1 LIARKYFSLALT
13 EVKACEALRRSAIV
27 SIGAFITTLSI
38 ISVCGCLINIGL
50 GLLHR
55 QRAWVLPVRLLA
67 GIISFVPL
75 LAFILSQTLSLHLMT
90 RLGLSS
96 TANAFI
102 ALGVFIALTLMLPS
116 WVDRKPKAEA
126 AEGKGQ
132 KVGAGKGRVRIINGS
147 DEWVN

>member
-1 LIARKYFSLALT
+1 MSI
-13 EVKACEALRRSAIV
+13 EV
-27 SIGAFITTLSI
+27 FITTLSI

-67 GIISFVPL
+67 GAISFAPL
-75 LAFILSQTLSLHLMT
+75 VAFILSQAFSLHLMT
-90 RLGLSS
+90 KLGLSS

-116 WVDRKPKAEA
+116 WIDRKPRETEA
-126 AEGKGQ
+126 GKGQQ